1 MGQLVKYE
9 DFLDRVDELG
19 FMAFSNIL
27 PGFPS
32 LAEETPSHIW
42 HTGDDES
49 DPWRWKDRAAED
61 KRIAFGCILGGHKG
75 FISAR
80 MYPVFFKA
88 FHPRIHMEERR
99 AAGQLNQTVWQLW
112 QLFETSTLMDTMD
125 IRRHLGVTKKK
136 GAGRVDAAIIELQKT
151 FNITV
156 SGIRQKLDKFG
167 QPYGW
172 RINIYDKVENWAP
185 EGWLSL
191 NSGMDM
197 EDAREAIL
205 DTADAMGKNIDRN
218 ALAKKL
224 GLSSCITD

>member
-1 MGQLVKYE
+1 MVLLSKYE

-19 FMAFSNIL
+19 FMSFSNIM
-27 PGFPS
+27 PGLPS
-32 LAEETPSHIW
+32 LSRETPSGIW
-42 HTGDDES
+42 HTGDHET

-61 KRIAFGCILGGHKG
+61 KKLAFGCILGGHKG
-75 FISAR
+75 FIAAR
-80 MYPVFFKA
+80 MYPLFYKA
-88 FHPRIHMEERR
+88 FHPQEHMEERR

-112 QLFETSTLMDTMD
+112 QLFETKTLMDTGD
-125 IRRHLGVTKKK
+125 VRRYLEVTKKK
-136 GAGRVDAAIIELQKT
+136 GAGRVDAAITELQKT

-156 SGIRQKLDKFG
+156 AGSRQKLDKFG

-172 RINIYDKVENWAP
+172 HINIYDRVENWAP

-191 NSGMDM
+191 NAGINV

-205 DTADAMGKNIDRN
+205 DTAYAMGKNIDRD

-224 GLSSCITD
+224 GIMSAS